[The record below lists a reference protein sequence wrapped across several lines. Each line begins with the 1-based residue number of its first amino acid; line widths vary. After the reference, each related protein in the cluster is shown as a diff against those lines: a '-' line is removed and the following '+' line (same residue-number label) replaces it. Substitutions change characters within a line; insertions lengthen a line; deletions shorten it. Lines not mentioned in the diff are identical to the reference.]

1 MDQDSII
8 QYITTTFDRIDV
20 ATDEGS
26 YFFQYNPDQN
36 PEPKYQIPF
45 ATLTISDKYDQVSD
59 LDRPGVFRLNIG
71 VGKESYEE
79 LIGTQDGENNIDY
92 TALDRFF
99 PHPEYGRMHW
109 VCILNPSVETFERVK
124 GLLTEAYNLKVSRY
138 PKAAAQQA

>member
-8 QYITTTFDRIDV
+8 QYIRTAFDRIDV

-45 ATLTISDKYDQVSD
+45 ATLTISDKYDQVSN

-79 LIGTQDGENNIDY
+79 LVGTRDTDNNLDY
-92 TALDRFF
+92 TELDRFL

-109 VCILNPSVETFERVK
+109 VCILNPSDMTFELVK
-124 GLLTEAYNLKVSRY
+124 GLLAEAYDLKVSRY
-138 PKAAAQQA
+138 PKATTQRV